1 MRQLAENNQALL
13 HAIPDLIFRVG
24 RDATILDYRANST
37 DILDVPQEKIIGSA
51 LNMYLDNPG
60 AVKACI
66 ERALQSGQVQSI
78 RTNLKV
84 GDATHVLEARFKS
97 SGEEEA
103 IAIIR
108 DVSQETRLE
117 EMKSEF
123 IIRTTHELRA
133 PIATLLLMVSLIE
146 NQPSKEEY
154 DQYWNILKGEINR
167 ERHLVDDFLD
177 TGRLESAQFQFSL
190 DSIRIDELIKQ
201 VMEKL
206 EYSARDKNISL
217 SLETNAE
224 EAKTPL
230 VVRVDKV
237 ALAQAL
243 GNLLDNAIK
252 FTPLGG
258 KVHIR
263 AQKLDSCAQISI
275 IDTGI
280 GIPSEDLPLLFNRF
294 FRGSNGIEEE
304 IQGVGLGLYIVRS
317 ILEKHAGSIQVQSTL
332 GQGSQFDIWLPLEAE
347 G

>member
-1 MRQLAENNQALL
+1 
-13 HAIPDLIFRVG
+13 
-24 RDATILDYRANST
+24 
-37 DILDVPQEKIIGSA
+37 
-51 LNMYLDNPG
+51 
-60 AVKACI
+60 
-66 ERALQSGQVQSI
+66 
-78 RTNLKV
+78 
-84 GDATHVLEARFKS
+84 
-97 SGEEEA
+97 
-103 IAIIR
+103 
-108 DVSQETRLE
+108 
-117 EMKSEF
+117 
-123 IIRTTHELRA
+123 
-133 PIATLLLMVSLIE
+133 LIE